1 MAVAAASFAC
11 APVPG
16 PERAVFVESRFA
28 ALPGWHTGAQGDAVP
43 AFRRSCEVFATR
55 PATAAI
61 GPGGPGGIGGTVAQW
76 RAVCRA
82 LQAVPADDHG
92 AARDFFERGFVTY
105 RVSAGNDSGDG
116 SDDGLFTGY
125 YEPTLA
131 GARRAGGGFTVPIY
145 APPPDLV
152 TADLGRFRD
161 DLEGLRIGGRLV
173 ARTLVPYATRAE
185 IADGALAGRGLELV
199 WVDDAVDAF
208 FLHIQGSGRVTL
220 RDGSV
225 LRIGFAGSNGHP
237 YTAIGKLLVARG
249 AIERE
254 HVSMQS
260 IRAWLGAHPAKA
272 RDIMA
277 ANARYIFFRVRPGAG
292 PIGAHG
298 AALTAGRSIAVDR
311 RALPLG
317 APLWLDTSYPAA
329 DSQMPGRPLRRLMV
343 AQDTGA
349 AITGA
354 VRGDVF
360 WGHGET
366 AARRAGHMQQRGRYF
381 LLLPKDV
388 RVPGG

>member
-1 MAVAAASFAC
+1 
-11 APVPG
+11 
-16 PERAVFVESRFA
+16 
-28 ALPGWHTGAQGDAVP
+28 
-43 AFRRSCEVFATR
+43 
-55 PATAAI
+55 
-61 GPGGPGGIGGTVAQW
+61 
-76 RAVCRA
+76 
-82 LQAVPADDHG
+82 
-92 AARDFFERGFVTY
+92 
-105 RVSAGNDSGDG
+105 
-116 SDDGLFTGY
+116 
-125 YEPTLA
+125 
-131 GARRAGGGFTVPIY
+131 
-145 APPPDLV
+145 
-152 TADLGRFRD
+152 
-161 DLEGLRIGGRLV
+161 
-173 ARTLVPYATRAE
+173 
-185 IADGALAGRGLELV
+185 LELV

-208 FLHIQGSGRVTL
+208 FLHIQGSGRIIL